1 MVDSLDIAEV
11 ARRTGISA
19 RALRFYEA
27 RGLLTPLR
35 TAAGRRHYGPGELAT
50 LHQILALKRAGLT
63 LAQVQRLLSR
73 RALDLAALIDAQLE
87 QLQAQAEAI
96 DRSRRLLLEAKSR
109 VERSEPLDVATF
121 CSLIEQG
128 EKQMSKQAQWDALSA
143 RYLTEDEKNEFAA
156 SYARV
161 PADFD
166 QEAYAARWKD
176 LGGRIKAALP
186 TDPASA
192 AAQAFAA
199 EWRDLLAPF
208 TALATPGMQA
218 GVQRMY
224 QDMGNW
230 QGQADPG
237 FDAEVFQFIQ
247 AAMRAGAGQ
256 GAD

>member
-35 TAAGRRHYGPGELAT
+35 TAAGRRHYGPGELAR

-73 RALDLAALIDAQLE
+73 RALDLAALIDTQLTHLE
-87 QLQAQAEAI
+87 AQANAI
-96 DRSRRLLLEAKSR
+96 ARSRALLLEAKSR

-128 EKQMSKQAQWDALSA
+128 ERTMSNQAQWEALSA
-143 RYLTEDEKNEFAA
+143 RYLTEEAVRDFAA
-156 SYARV
+156 SQAKM
-161 PADFD
+161 PGDFD
-166 QEAYAARWKD
+166 QQAYAARWKE
-176 LGGRIKAALP
+176 LGDRIKAALP
-186 TDPASA
+186 LDPSSA
-192 AAQAFAA
+192 AARAFLA
-199 EWRDLLAPF
+199 EWGTLLAPF
-208 TALATPGMQA
+208 NAVATPAMQA

-224 QDMGNW
+224 EDMGSW

-247 AAMRAGAGQ
+247 AAGRAA
-256 GAD
+256 AA